1 MGYEYEVHTIKTNG
15 DDLGILT
22 FENGELAVY
31 QTEKIANKVAE
42 GMNRIYTQRHF
53 VVIRRRKE

>member
-15 DDLGILT
+15 DDLGILI